1 MRGTKIF
8 IHSFHCCIYNHLLYY
23 WIIAVYAPIGTIQY
37 FFFKQCKILVS
48 IRLITFKEIS
58 SRVAK
63 FLQFVNFEVRV
74 NSKSNEL

>member
-37 FFFKQCKILVS
+37 FFLSNVRFWSVL
-48 IRLITFKEIS
+48 RLITFKEIS
-58 SRVAK
+58 SRVATLLK
-63 FLQFVNFEVRV
+63 FVNFEVRV